1 MKTRILL
8 TDDHEIMRKGLRSLL
23 ERESDFEVIGEAS
36 NGRDAI
42 RLARELEPDIMV
54 MDVGMPD
61 VNGMEATSRIMAK
74 MPDMR
79 IVALSMHSDKRF
91 VTGMLTAGAYGY
103 VLKSEAVEEL
113 VGAIRAV
120 QTGRVYTSP
129 RVTDVVMQDYVNKLT
144 TPQGDGESPLT
155 PRESEVLGLLAGG
168 ASTRQISEQLHLSVN
183 TVDTHKRRIQQKLDL
198 HSVAEL
204 TKYAIRHGL
213 TQLDE

>member
-8 TDDHEIMRKGLRSLL
+8 TDDHETMRKGLRSLL
-23 ERESDFEVIGEAS
+23 ERETDFEVIGEAS

-91 VTGMLTAGAYGY
+91 VTGMLTAGAFGY

-120 QTGRVYTSP
+120 KTGRVYTSP
-129 RVTDVVMQDYVNKLT
+129 KVTDVVMQDYVNKLT

-168 ASTRQISEQLHLSVN
+168 ASTREISEQLHLSVN
-183 TVDTHKRRIQQKLDL
+183 TVDTHKRRIQHKLDL

-213 TQLDE
+213 TQLDD